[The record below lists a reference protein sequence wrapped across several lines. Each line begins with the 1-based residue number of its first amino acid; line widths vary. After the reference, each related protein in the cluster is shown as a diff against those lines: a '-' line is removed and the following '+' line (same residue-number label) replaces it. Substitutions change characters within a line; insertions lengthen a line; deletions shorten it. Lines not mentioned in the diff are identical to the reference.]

1 LLQANSAITVA
12 MIAAGRRVLSA
23 MASVFPSVKITAG
36 TMIAVNTAIGTKS
49 SASSSARGNARG
61 VRPENMTKR
70 MQKVNR
76 PVIIMMIQIMSC
88 SSGQ

>member
-1 LLQANSAITVA
+1 MA
-12 MIAAGRRVLSA
+12 RRGKRSSMTRKVLR
-23 MASVFPSVKITAG
+23 VPQG
-36 TMIAVNTAIGTKS
+36 AVNTAIGTKS